1 MHRFRSLFILSLAP
15 LMLGLGGCGDSPSN
29 PSPNPAP
36 SPPPSVST
44 ASTAEEGSVLPRP
57 EPIATL
63 DPISRRIIS
72 NRAEMVEKSPES
84 SAAWMNYGDT
94 CLMNLWLDEAIIA
107 YDQALLLPKVEK
119 PQVLWRQ
126 ARALYDS
133 GRFEDADRIAAESLA
148 LAPDHLEGWVTLA
161 SWRLE
166 QGDLDG
172 AEAALEVVPPGT
184 VDPLRR
190 GSVAIPLAL
199 QSGRNDEARVMV
211 DELIAARPHPIS
223 SRLAVNV
230 GNTLRDATL
239 VQAHLATAAEGLPR
253 IEDSWVLQLSPLA
266 RHEQA
271 DLIRAVR
278 MRRTLPPD
286 VALKQIRRIIGQRPR
301 LPMLRVLTADLLK
314 SQQKFRDAKIA
325 LDSVYD
331 TNPPDHEYWA
341 LDALVGLRLADAG
354 REELRERAR
363 TSSLRAVEIN
373 PTIGY
378 GWQIRAFVLEADDDH
393 PGASHAFSMASE
405 HADTEAERARWAAE
419 SDRCANR
426 ATSP

>member
-1 MHRFRSLFILSLAP
+1 MHRFRSLFILSLTP
-15 LMLGLGGCGDSPSN
+15 LMLGLGGCGDSSSS
-29 PSPNPAP
+29 PSPNPA
-36 SPPPSVST
+36 SNPPPSVST
-44 ASTAEEGSVLPRP
+44 APATGADSNLPRP
-57 EPIATL
+57 DPIASL
-63 DPISRRIIS
+63 DPTSRRAIS
-72 NRAEMVEKSPES
+72 NRAKMVEKSPES

-94 CLMNLWLDEAIIA
+94 CLMNRWLDEAIIA
-107 YDQALLLPKVEK
+107 YDRALLLPKVEK

-133 GRFEDADRIAAESLA
+133 GRFQDAERIAAESLS

-166 QGDLDG
+166 QGDLEG

-211 DELIAARPHPIS
+211 DKLVAARPNPIS
-223 SRLAVNV
+223 SRLAVTV

-286 VALKQIRRIIGQRPR
+286 AALKQIRRIIGQRPR
-301 LPMLRVLTADLLK
+301 LPMLRVLAADLLK
-314 SQQKFRDAKIA
+314 SQQKFQDAKIA

-341 LDALVGLRLADAG
+341 LDALVGLRLANAG

-393 PGASHAFSMASE
+393 PGASHAFSRASE
-405 HADTEAERARWAAE
+405 HADTEAERGRWAAE

-426 ATSP
+426 AISP